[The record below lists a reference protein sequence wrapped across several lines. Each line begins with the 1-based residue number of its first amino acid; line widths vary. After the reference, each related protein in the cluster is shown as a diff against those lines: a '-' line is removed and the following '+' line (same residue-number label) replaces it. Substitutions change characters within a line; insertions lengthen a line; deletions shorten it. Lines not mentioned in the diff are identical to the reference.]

1 MEGGGEGMSLP
12 THSSHNDVTALSELW
27 LSGWQQ
33 ASDSSVCCL
42 LSLACLEG
50 WGEQQRQLPGVAS
63 LHILLFSLPAR
74 ASKWKRAHRT
84 GTEWQLSVMS
94 AAGSSE
100 GRKTTLLS
108 LPVAPSNIPSWRS
121 TPRLACWCRQ
131 PLGMFSSFQV
141 PSQHKHVL
149 LLFPTLAA
157 CDNVGIII
165 SQLSLETFLL
175 QVLAGSFPHN
185 KGS

>member
-12 THSSHNDVTALSELW
+12 THLSHNDVTALSELW
-27 LSGWQQ
+27 LSSWQR
-33 ASDSSVCCL
+33 ASVVCCL

-63 LHILLFSLPAR
+63 LHILLFSMPAR
-74 ASKWKRAHRT
+74 ASEWKRAQQT

-94 AAGSSE
+94 AVGSSE

-121 TPRLACWCRQ
+121 TPWLACWWRQ

-149 LLFPTLAA
+149 LLFPTSAA
-157 CDNVGIII
+157 CDNVGFII
-165 SQLSLETFLL
+165 SRLSLETFLL
-175 QVLAGSFPHN
+175 QVLARLISTQ
-185 KGS
+185 